1 MKWNLIVNYWEQLVA
16 SFTNLLIKLPDDHL
30 EMIKIRVDQRTYKTQ
45 ERHEIAMN
53 VSGEEPSRWQGMQRV
68 QDSVIKNEIH

>member
-16 SFTNLLIKLPDDHL
+16 NFTNPLVELPDDHL
-30 EMIKIRVDQRTYKTQ
+30 EMIKIRMDQRAYKTR
-45 ERHEIAMN
+45 ERHEIAMT

-68 QDSVIKNEIH
+68 QDSVIKK